1 MQIITMH
8 ALNTLCMQIMEKN
21 KKNVVKLS
29 MHWEFRSNLDDVKMT
44 KYCLLLMSVLGV
56 YLHSPNNYYNYNLS
70 FADVTISISF
80 GLTIRNKLVYV
91 WADDKVREF
100 PREKFYE
107 WNNVNLFW

>member
-1 MQIITMH
+1 MDG
-8 ALNTLCMQIMEKN
+8 N
-21 KKNVVKLS
+21 
-29 MHWEFRSNLDDVKMT
+29 
-44 KYCLLLMSVLGV
+44 CLLLQQLASVSYRMSL
-56 YLHSPNNYYNYNLS
+56 
-70 FADVTISISF
+70 FADVTTSAISISF